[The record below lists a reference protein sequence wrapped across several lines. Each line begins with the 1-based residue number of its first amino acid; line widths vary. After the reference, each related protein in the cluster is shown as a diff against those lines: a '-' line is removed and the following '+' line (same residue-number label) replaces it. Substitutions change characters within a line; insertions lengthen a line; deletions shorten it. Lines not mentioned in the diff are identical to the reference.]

1 MKYRKRIIDQQFDVR
16 MGALGGVLIVG
27 PKGCGK
33 TTTAKQKAKTVIE
46 FQDEDERENLLL
58 IANNHPSDL
67 LKYPKPI
74 LFDEWQDAP
83 KIWGTIRKDIDDN
96 SLVGAYILTGSSSQ
110 RVKTPHTGTL
120 RISTLKMMPMSLY
133 ESGDSN
139 GSVSLIDLFNTKNF
153 DGCISDLEYDDIKF
167 LVCRGGWP
175 QSTNLVEPKAKLQ
188 IAKEV
193 FNQTCEV
200 DISNIDGI
208 KRNSMWA
215 KSILKSYARNICTT
229 ADSKTIYEDVI
240 GTCDISKQ
248 TYYEYIN
255 ALEELYIIDDVEAWC
270 PSIRSKTAIRSSKK
284 KNLVDPSIA
293 VAALGISPNYFDS
306 DYKTL
311 GFLFES
317 LVIRDLKVYSS
328 EHYGTV
334 SYYRDRYGLETDA
347 VLHLND
353 GRYAIIEIKLGQHD
367 IEEGAKHLCE
377 IEKLIKEHN
386 EKEKQ
391 VPLRL
396 PDLKIV
402 ITGTKYGYR
411 REDGVFVIPIGCL
424 KD

>member
-16 MGALGGVLIVG
+16 MEALGGVLIVG

-67 LKYPKPI
+67 LKHPKPI

-139 GSVSLIDLFNTKNF
+139 GTVSLTDLFNTKKF
-153 DGCISDLEYDDIKF
+153 DGCTSDLKYDDIKF
-167 LVCRGGWP
+167 IICRGGWP
-175 QSTNLVEPKAKLQ
+175 QSINLVEPKAKLQ

-229 ADSKTIYEDVI
+229 SDSKTIYEDVI

-255 ALEELYIIDDVEAWC
+255 ALEELYIIDDIDAWC

-284 KNLVDPSIA
+284 KNLVDPSLA

-334 SYYRDRYGLETDA
+334 SYYRDRYGLEADA
-347 VLHLND
+347 VLHLED

-367 IEEGAKHLCE
+367 VEEGAKHLCE
-377 IEKLIKEHN
+377 IERLIAEYNK
-386 EKEKQ
+386 KEKQ

-396 PDLKIV
+396 PDLKLV
-402 ITGTKYGYR
+402 ITGTEYGYK
-411 REDGVFVIPIGCL
+411 REDGVLVIPIGCL

>member
-215 KSILKSYARNICTT
+215 KSIDRKS
-229 ADSKTIYEDVI
+229 V
-240 GTCDISKQ
+240 
-248 TYYEYIN
+248 
-255 ALEELYIIDDVEAWC
+255 V
-270 PSIRSKTAIRSSKK
+270 
-284 KNLVDPSIA
+284 
-293 VAALGISPNYFDS
+293 
-306 DYKTL
+306 
-311 GFLFES
+311 
-317 LVIRDLKVYSS
+317 
-328 EHYGTV
+328 
-334 SYYRDRYGLETDA
+334 
-347 VLHLND
+347 
-353 GRYAIIEIKLGQHD
+353 
-367 IEEGAKHLCE
+367 
-377 IEKLIKEHN
+377 
-386 EKEKQ
+386 
-391 VPLRL
+391 
-396 PDLKIV
+396 
-402 ITGTKYGYR
+402 
-411 REDGVFVIPIGCL
+411 
-424 KD
+424 